1 VIRRIVIARAVAAG
15 VALAIVLPGIALGHT
30 LNAAYTSRLPLVVY
44 LAGAAMTV
52 ALSFAFVILRDVRV
66 ELPEVQDSG
75 GFPPA
80 WLRYGLRALG
90 LFGWAWIMAQGI
102 AGGSSSANVA
112 TLFLWVY
119 GWVGVALI
127 SALLFP
133 IWHWLDPFSTLYDMG
148 AWVVRRLG
156 ITPWE
161 PSMYPER
168 LGQWPAVIGFTFFIW
183 LELGLDQGEPST
195 LFIVLAGYTALTL
208 AMMAQF
214 GRDTWRAN
222 AETFTVWF
230 RLLNRLAPL
239 ALADEDGRVRRRSFA
254 AGLLEVNWT
263 VAEIVMVALG
273 VGSILFD
280 GLSQTQI
287 YYDLFGF
294 TEVPLKTVLLFGFL
308 GIVVAAALMLVRVLG
323 TNPSG
328 AGLLPIAAGY
338 LIAHY
343 LTYLLISG
351 QLIVVALSDPF
362 QRGWNIFGTLFYEPS
377 STWLPPGLVWTLQLA
392 AVVGGHMVGA
402 WAGHAAAVAATPPG
416 TPIRTVRL
424 RQLPLAIVMVALTT
438 LTLWSLG
445 QDLVITPEQQQE
457 QATAEAPLHARYQ
470 PG

>member
-1 VIRRIVIARAVAAG
+1 VTRRLVVARATAAG
-15 VALAIVLPGIALGHT
+15 VLLALLVPGVVLGHT
-30 LNAAYTSRLPLVVY
+30 LNAAYTSRLPLAVY
-44 LAGAAMTV
+44 LAGAAITV

-66 ELPEVQDSG
+66 EVPEVTDPG

-80 WLRYGLRALG
+80 WLRYGLRFIG
-90 LFGWAWIMAQGI
+90 LFAWVWIMAQGI

-119 GWVGVALI
+119 GWVGLALV
-127 SALLFP
+127 SAFLFP
-133 IWHWLDPFSTLYDMG
+133 IWRWIDPFSTLFDIG
-148 AWVVRRLG
+148 AWIVRRLG

-161 PSMYPER
+161 PSEYPER
-168 LGQWPAVIGFTFFIW
+168 LGRWPAVIGFAFFIW

-239 ALADEDGRVRRRSFA
+239 ALGDEDGRVRRRSFA
-254 AGLLEVNWT
+254 AGLLEVDWT
-263 VAEIVMVALG
+263 VAEVTMVALG

-294 TEVPLKTVLLFGFL
+294 TEVPLKTGLLFAFL
-308 GIVVAAALMLVRVLG
+308 GLIVGAALVLVRLLG

-328 AGLLPIAAGY
+328 AGLLPIATGY
-338 LIAHY
+338 LVAHY

-362 QRGWNIFGTLFYEPS
+362 QRGWNILGTLFYEPS

-402 WAGHAAAVAATPPG
+402 WAGHAAAVADTPPG
-416 TPIRTVRL
+416 TPIRKVRL
-424 RQLPLAIVMVALTT
+424 RQLPLAIMMVALTT

-445 QDLVITPEQQQE
+445 QDLVITPEQQQ
-457 QATAEAPLHARYQ
+457 QQTAVTRIP
-470 PG
+470 